1 MEKITF
7 KNFPYKTTPLN
18 DANLNQL
25 QTNVENALDD
35 KVDKVAGKGLSTN
48 DYTTTEKNKLAGIEP
63 GANKTTIA
71 DNLTTDDSTKVLS
84 AKQGKKLQDDKQSNL
99 VSGINIKTINGNN
112 LLGSGNILIETAPEN
127 LTSTKLTLGNWE
139 IEEDSTTGN
148 LKFSVVSE

>member
-25 QTNVENALDD
+25 QTNVENALNN
-35 KVDKVAGKGLSTN
+35 KVDKVENKGLSTN
-48 DYTTTEKNKLAGIEP
+48 DYTTSEKNKLAGIDLSNLHSHS
-63 GANKTTIA
+63 NKTVI
-71 DNLTTDDSTKVLS
+71 
-84 AKQGKKLQDDKQSNL
+84 DKFTE
-99 VSGINIKTINGNN
+99 VSGELKYDGNAI
-112 LLGSGNILIETAPEN
+112 GGEVEN